1 MKLTRCQSV
10 AAIVVSALIILAVVL
25 GSLIG
30 LAAKV
35 QRGVL
40 ERADEAMFP
49 AGRDTCVQASGTT
62 GKLIGLRVGRLCTDT
77 WHMEIDV
84 GLPSCSLFAC
94 TA

>member
-40 ERADEAMFP
+40 WRTRQCFLQDETLACRRLALRAN
-49 AGRDTCVQASGTT
+49 
-62 GKLIGLRVGRLCTDT
+62 
-77 WHMEIDV
+77 
-84 GLPSCSLFAC
+84 
-94 TA
+94 

>member
-35 QRGVL
+35 AARAV
-40 ERADEAMFP
+40 ADEAMFP
-49 AGRDTCVQASGTT
+49 SGRDTCVQASGTT

-77 WHMEIDV
+77 WHMETDV